1 VSKSK
6 CVYLLVFLVALTLTV
21 GCGNNNV
28 KPSGDNTVIK
38 NNPNNANLA
47 TLDSKLAAI
56 NDEESALDAINT
68 FANHVEA
75 NLDKNVPGNEEV
87 KASALSLNV
96 KNKFAVIEAAVRNYA
111 NGASA
116 KTFSDDDLVSP
127 DKLERTLQDVQ
138 GQTNKLAVNASQIKS
153 TQKVMRETVPNL
165 ASSKE
170 ENMTPLEASIIT
182 YYMMTGDDGSNSEDK
197 LPLQASQDKVSEFA
211 ERLVSKE
218 VQ

>member
-1 VSKSK
+1 M
-6 CVYLLVFLVALTLTV
+6 
-21 GCGNNNV
+21 
-28 KPSGDNTVIK
+28 
-38 NNPNNANLA
+38 
-47 TLDSKLAAI
+47 
-56 NDEESALDAINT
+56 
-68 FANHVEA
+68 
-75 NLDKNVPGNEEV
+75 
-87 KASALSLNV
+87 
-96 KNKFAVIEAAVRNYA
+96 
-111 NGASA
+111 
-116 KTFSDDDLVSP
+116 VSP